1 MGALH
6 NSNLWFLWSEKA
18 LVLGMVMAAEVLKET
33 VLQEQKIVIIRGFGY
48 FSVEWVN
55 IKFMHDAETK
65 N

>member
-1 MGALH
+1 
-6 NSNLWFLWSEKA
+6 
-18 LVLGMVMAAEVLKET
+18 MAAEVLKET

>member
-1 MGALH
+1 
-6 NSNLWFLWSEKA
+6 
-18 LVLGMVMAAEVLKET
+18 MAAEVLKET

-65 N
+65 NQEATTLCNSWRTHERNCVVFDSV